1 MKLKLTEIK
10 LNPNNPRV
18 IKDDKFK
25 KLVTSITEFPE
36 MLKLRPLVIDE
47 DNVLLGGNMRYR
59 ALLEAGVKEVEVTI
73 AKGLTEEQKREF
85 IIKDNVSYGEW
96 DFDILAN
103 EWDKIELEAWGLDI
117 FNATTDID
125 MDKFFTP
132 NDEQSEAD
140 KFKIVLE
147 YTETEYNEVTKRLT
161 EIGGSKENVIYNL
174 LFK

>member
-18 IKDDKFK
+18 IKDEKFK
-25 KLVTSITEFPE
+25 KLVTSIKEFPE

-59 ALLEAGVKEVEVTI
+59 ALLEAGIKEVEVTV
-73 AKGLTEEQKREF
+73 AKGLTEDQKREF

-96 DFDILAN
+96 DIDILAN
-103 EWDKIELEAWGLDI
+103 EWDAVELDAWGLET
-117 FNATTDID
+117 FSPTTDID

-132 NDEQSEAD
+132 SEEQSEAN

-147 YTETEYNEVTKRLT
+147 YTETEYNEVTKRLN
-161 EIGGSKENVIYNL
+161 EIGGSKENIIYNL
-174 LFK
+174 LIK